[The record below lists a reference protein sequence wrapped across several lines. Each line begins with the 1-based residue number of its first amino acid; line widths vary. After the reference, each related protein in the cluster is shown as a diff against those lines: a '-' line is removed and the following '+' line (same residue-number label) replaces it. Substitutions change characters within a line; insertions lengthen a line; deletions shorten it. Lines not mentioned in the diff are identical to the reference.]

1 VLNDADFALKIKE
14 RTPTSLD
21 EALRIALRL
30 EAWEKNARMSKYDKD
45 RMDRKV

>member
-1 VLNDADFALKIKE
+1 LGDADFALKLKE

-30 EAWEKNARMSKYDKD
+30 EAWEKSTKMSKFDE
-45 RMDRKV
+45 